1 MPRTFNTTA
10 VCVPE
15 IHYMVNIDQR
25 LQEISRLVDGGKYF
39 AINRARQYGKTTTLM
54 ALSHYLQKR
63 YHIVSMDF
71 QTFGSADF
79 STEAIFSSAF
89 AGSFLDSFQIGRP
102 AMTEEL
108 HSAIKDITQNIDSP
122 KFTLRPLFQKL
133 AMICAASDKPLVLI
147 IDEVDSAANNQ
158 VFLDFLA
165 QLRAQ
170 YIRRFQQPAF
180 WSVILAG
187 VYDIRNLKQKL
198 RPEEEHKYNSPWNI
212 AADFNVDMSFSKDD
226 IAGMIQEYEN
236 DYQLGMNIDEI
247 AGLLSDYTSGYPFL
261 VSRLCQ
267 LMDEDVSIRQV
278 SIPAAANNSQVK
290 SITSE
295 YPCNREQNTENT
307 CVDEYN
313 ARKAAWTKTG
323 FLEAVR
329 ILLSEKNTLFESL
342 IGKLHA
348 APRLGTML
356 KTILFTGKTFSYSAD
371 ESIIDMA
378 AMFGFI
384 KNLNGIVAIS
394 NRIFEIRLYNY
405 YLSEDEIR
413 GTDIGKASLREKNQF
428 IVDGHLNM
436 RRILEKFVVHFT
448 EIYGS
453 RDEKFLEEE
462 GRQYF
467 LLYLKPV
474 INGIGNYYI
483 EARTRD
489 LRRTDIIVDYCGEQ
503 YIIEMKIWHGEEYN
517 KRGEQ
522 QLLGYLDD
530 YHADRGY
537 LLSFNFNRNKK
548 IGVQDI
554 FIDRKVITEAVV

>member
-1 MPRTFNTTA
+1 MPKSFNTTA

-15 IHYMVNIDQR
+15 IHYMVNIDRQ
-25 LQEISRLVDGGKYF
+25 LQEISRLVDAGKYF
-39 AINRARQYGKTTTLM
+39 TINRARQYGKTTTLI
-54 ALSHYLQKR
+54 ALGRFLQEK
-63 YHIVSMDF
+63 YHVVSMDF

-79 STEAIFSSAF
+79 STEAVFSSAF
-89 AGSFLDSFQIGRP
+89 ASSFLDAFQLDRP
-102 AMTEEL
+102 AMTETL
-108 HSAIKDITQNIDSP
+108 HSAIESITQNIDSH
-122 KFTLRPLFQKL
+122 KLTLRPLFQKL
-133 AMICAASDKPLVLI
+133 AMICAASDKPIVLI

-198 RPEEEHKYNSPWNI
+198 RPEDEHKYNSPWNI
-212 AADFNVDMSFSKDD
+212 AADFKVDMSFSKDG
-226 IAGMIQEYEN
+226 IAGMIQEYDS
-236 DYQLGMNIDEI
+236 DYQIGMNIDGM
-247 AGLLSDYTSGYPFL
+247 AGLLYDYTSGYPFL

-267 LMDEDVSIRQV
+267 LMDEDVSVRQ
-278 SIPAAANNSQVK
+278 
-290 SITSE
+290 
-295 YPCNREQNTENT
+295 
-307 CVDEYN
+307 EYN
-313 ARKAAWTKTG
+313 SKKAAWTKSG

-329 ILLSEKNTLFESL
+329 MILSEKNTLFESL
-342 IGKLHA
+342 IGKLHVT
-348 APRLGTML
+348 PKLTTML
-356 KTILFTGKTFSYSAD
+356 KAILFTGKTFSYSAD
-371 ESIIDMA
+371 ESTIDTA

-384 KNLNGIVAIS
+384 KNLNDTVAIA
-394 NRIFEIRLYNY
+394 NRIFELRLYNY
-405 YLSEDEIR
+405 YLSEDEIQ
-413 GTDIGKASLREKNQF
+413 GNDIGRASLREKNQF
-428 IVDGHLNM
+428 IVDGHLDM
-436 RRILEKFVVHFT
+436 RRILEKFVTHFT

-489 LRRTDIIVDYCGEQ
+489 LRRTDVIVDYCGEQ
-503 YIIEMKIWHGEEYN
+503 FIIEMKIWHGEEYN
-517 KRGEQ
+517 KRGER
-522 QLLGYLDD
+522 QLAGYLDA

-537 LLSFNFNRNKK
+537 LLSFNFNQNKR
-548 IGVQDI
+548 IGVRDI
-554 FIDRKVITEAVV
+554 IVDGKMITEAVV